1 MQKYKYKE
9 NISILMTQEGDNFAT
24 SEGTPE
30 DNTFTISKVTARLL
44 ELFQE
49 ELQRRIGLKVS
60 KTDAIAFII
69 EDYTKG
75 YYGNLVGTGFK

>member
-1 MQKYKYKE
+1 MQKYKYKG
-9 NISILMTQEGDNFAT
+9 NIIILMSQEGDN
-24 SEGTPE
+24 SPE